1 MFNFNDKLLEGAQAR
16 KQAIEYKKQ
25 VSDVYI
31 ELAANISD
39 FLGFDV
45 HFYEGDE
52 YESDGGGPGAK
63 YASMAAGITAATLS
77 MSNLG
82 LSNRKKTGYK
92 LVSLST
98 ENRELKT
105 GTLFK
110 TIEPDSGYP
119 ITITHKKSER
129 FCYNQSEL
137 VEALSDLVSTVFFHD
152 ELQKLKKKD

>member
-1 MFNFNDKLLEGAQAR
+1 MFNFNEKLLEGAQAR
-16 KQAIEYKKQ
+16 DQAVEYKKQ
-25 VSDVYI
+25 VSDVYK
-31 ELAANISD
+31 ELAVNIST

-45 HFYEGDE
+45 NFYEGDE
-52 YESDGGGPGAK
+52 YESTDSGVGSK
-63 YASMAAGITAATLS
+63 YAATAAGIAAAALS
-77 MSNLG
+77 INGLG
-82 LSNRKKTGYK
+82 LNNRKKTGYK

-98 ENRELKT
+98 KNRELKT

>member
-1 MFNFNDKLLEGAQAR
+1 MFNFNEKLLEGAQAR
-16 KQAIEYKKQ
+16 EQAVEYKKQ
-25 VSDVYI
+25 VSDVYK
-31 ELAANISD
+31 ELAANIST

-45 HFYEGDE
+45 YFYEGDE
-52 YESDGGGPGAK
+52 YEPEGTGPGSK
-63 YASMAAGITAATLS
+63 YATIAAGISVAALS

-82 LSNRKKTGYK
+82 LNNKKKTGYK

-119 ITITHKKSER
+119 VTISHKKSEH

-137 VEALSDLVSTVFFHD
+137 VEALSDLVSTVSFHD
-152 ELQKLKKKD
+152 ELQKLQKKN